1 MVRKVSLRR
10 TWPPYEEDH
19 HHRDNFQRGS
29 TTKEEVTFSRWARTF
44 PGFNPLWSDHVHVK
58 SIVKAAS
65 NGSSPTHNGPEKSKE
80 GGKKEVEKVAK
91 KLNWAAQKWIASTAQ
106 LISLFFIRPGI
117 LRQKRSRRMLGI
129 HFAFR
134 NIIPNW
140 PRNPKKHN
148 NNLCLRS
155 PYFWATYSERHQG
168 APPIWRGLWSF
179 PRIKFVF

>member
-1 MVRKVSLRR
+1 M
-10 TWPPYEEDH
+10 
-19 HHRDNFQRGS
+19 
-29 TTKEEVTFSRWARTF
+29 
-44 PGFNPLWSDHVHVK
+44 HVK

-91 KLNWAAQKWIASTAQ
+91 KLNWAAQKWIVSTAQ

-117 LRQKRSRRMLGI
+117 LQQKRSRRMLGI

-168 APPIWRGLWSF
+168 AHPIWRGLWSF
-179 PRIKFVF
+179 PRIKFVFQIFLLSFPRRDVFLDVDCPSMGIYSYILGGGMGGR